1 MSEPADLEA
10 GLRAYL
16 LDYAPLAAA
25 IDTRVFGGEL
35 PADETAFMPRG
46 AIVLKSSGGVSLT
59 AESENDHDTQRVDL
73 FSFGE
78 TPREAATI
86 MRIAAYGLRQLK
98 RGIYGGVLIH
108 WVNPAGG
115 STQGRE
121 PGTEWPRHFQ
131 SFQALHGLTQASS

>member
-16 LDYAPLAAA
+16 LDYAPLSA
-25 IDTRVFGGEL
+25 IGGRVFAGEL
-35 PADETAFMPRG
+35 PADETAAMPRG

-59 AESENDHDTQRVDL
+59 AESENDHDTQRIDL
-73 FSFGE
+73 FTFGA
-78 TPREAATI
+78 TPREAGVL
-86 MRIAAYGLRQLK
+86 MRIAARGLRRLK

-115 STQGRE
+115 SAQGRE

-131 SFQALHGLTQASS
+131 SFQALHGLTQVQP